1 MSLKGYQWLKGDKVI
16 MYFTFKYRELVLM
29 QDVSQK
35 DFNEFKSYIKNNI
48 NFDVLKVIYNDFKI
62 LE

>member
-1 MSLKGYQWLKGDKVI
+1 MSLKGYQWLKDNKVI

-48 NFDVLKVIYNDFKI
+48 NFDVLKVRYNDFKI